1 MKNQKII
8 EIKIRDGFLIDDL
21 GKARMLLNGASFKI
35 YTIFYFECAGIIPFS
50 PQYFKDN
57 FNVYK
62 GTAHKAFA
70 ELQEKGY
77 IVNAEENRY
86 IFYSAGAPIWLFL
99 KIVL

>member
-8 EIKIRDGFLIDDL
+8 EITIRDGFIIGDL
-21 GKARMLLNGASFKI
+21 RKARMLLNGASFKI

-77 IVNAEENRY
+77 IVHAEENHY
-86 IFYSAGAPIWLFL
+86 IFYSAGALI
-99 KIVL
+99 

>member
-8 EIKIRDGFLIDDL
+8 EIRVRDGYLREDNK
-21 GKARMLLNGASFKI
+21 KARKLLNGASFKI

-77 IVNAEENRY
+77 IAHVSDNNY
-86 IFYSAGAPIWLFL
+86 IFYSAGAPI
-99 KIVL
+99 

>member
-8 EIKIRDGFLIDDL
+8 EIKIRHGFLIDDL
-21 GKARMLLNGASFKI
+21 RKARMLLNGASFKI
-35 YTIFYFECAGIIPFS
+35 YTIFYFECVGIIPFS

-77 IVNAEENRY
+77 ITHVSDNHY
-86 IFYSAGAPIWLFL
+86 IFYSAGAPI
-99 KIVL
+99 